1 MKESTRIRIK
11 TRVSILGVGTNPI
24 TMEDALDQIDDWI
37 SQREKNYVCVMPAH
51 SVMDC
56 LEDPELRRIFN
67 RSGMTTPDGMAIVWL
82 LKLNGY
88 RFVERVYG
96 PDLMMSAMNISKTKK
111 WRHYFFGGT
120 QEVLDRLQDR
130 IRSEYPGVEIK
141 GTFSLPFRPLT
152 QDEENQIVK
161 KINES
166 HADIVW
172 VGLGSPRQE
181 KWMAENIQ
189 RIDVPVMIGVGA
201 AFDFLSGA
209 KPQAPHWM
217 QKSGMEWFY
226 RLCKEPGR
234 LWKRYIRYP
243 KFVILALSQLLKLK
257 NYSIEE

>member
-1 MKESTRIRIK
+1 MKESTRIRTK
-11 TRVSILGVGTNPI
+11 TRVNILGIGANPI
-24 TMEDALDQIDDWI
+24 TMEDALDQIGDWI
-37 SQREKNYVCVMPAH
+37 VQREKNYVCVMPAH

-56 LEDPELRRIFN
+56 FEDPELRRIFN
-67 RSGMTTPDGMAIVWL
+67 RSGMTTPDGMSIVWL

-96 PDLMMSAMNISKTKK
+96 PDLMISAMSISKTKK
-111 WRHYFFGGT
+111 WRHYFLGGT
-120 QEVLDRLQDR
+120 QEVLDRLQDS
-130 IRSEYPGVEIK
+130 IRSEYPGVEIR
-141 GTFSLPFRPLT
+141 GTFSPPFRPLT

-166 HADIVW
+166 QADILW
-172 VGLGSPRQE
+172 VGMGSPRQE
-181 KWMAENIQ
+181 KWMAENKQ
-189 RIDVPVMIGVGA
+189 KMDVPVMIGVGA

-209 KPQAPHWM
+209 KPQAPQWV

-243 KFVILALSQLLKLK
+243 KFVILALCQLLKLK
-257 NYSIEE
+257 EYSIEE